1 MNFELTEEQQMVRDA
16 VREFAE
22 AELWPRAA
30 ELDESREFPWETVR
44 KMGELGFLA
53 APIPEEYGGAGMD
66 SITYLIIGMEVS
78 RCCAAHAT
86 ILGAH
91 CSLTMMPLLEYG
103 TEEQKKKYLPK
114 LTSGEWLGA
123 FSLTEPDAG
132 SDASNLQ
139 TIAVK
144 DGEHYVI
151 NGKKMW
157 CTNGNEAGMIIL
169 LANTN
174 PRAGLRGITPFIVE
188 KGTPGFNP
196 GHIENTMGI
205 RGSHQAELN
214 IENLRVHESQILGG
228 PRNIGRGFS
237 IAMKTLDG
245 GRVGVA
251 GASIGIAQMALELAV
266 KYAKQRVQFGQPIG
280 NFQAVQMMIAD
291 MATEIEAARYLSFY
305 AAWLKDQHKPVTA
318 EAAMA
323 KLFASEVAWKATD
336 LSLQVHGG
344 YGYSKEYPIERL
356 MRDARI
362 KRIYEGTNEIQRM
375 VIAREVLRRYK

>member
-1 MNFELTEEQQMVRDA
+1 
-16 VREFAE
+16 
-22 AELWPRAA
+22 
-30 ELDESREFPWETVR
+30 
-44 KMGELGFLA
+44 
-53 APIPEEYGGAGMD
+53 
-66 SITYLIIGMEVS
+66 
-78 RCCAAHAT
+78 
-86 ILGAH
+86 
-91 CSLTMMPLLEYG
+91 MMPLLEYG

-157 CTNGNEAGMIIL
+157 CTNGNEASMIIL

-228 PRNIGRGFS
+228 TKNIGRGFS
-237 IAMKTLDG
+237 IAMKTL
-245 GRVGVA
+245 A
-251 GASIGIAQMALELAV
+251 
-266 KYAKQRVQFGQPIG
+266 
-280 NFQAVQMMIAD
+280 
-291 MATEIEAARYLSFY
+291 
-305 AAWLKDQHKPVTA
+305 
-318 EAAMA
+318 
-323 KLFASEVAWKATD
+323 
-336 LSLQVHGG
+336 
-344 YGYSKEYPIERL
+344 
-356 MRDARI
+356 
-362 KRIYEGTNEIQRM
+362 
-375 VIAREVLRRYK
+375 